1 MHRKTLT
8 VAAAAALLLLIAAV
22 PALGSNG
29 NASLEELAAAFDQFR
44 TDHNALQLRV
54 SILEEHIFEAMA
66 IMGTP
71 TATPTPDPQATPTPK
86 AYGYRILESSLVRH
100 DDIPLGLVVVETD
113 GHYSQQLGKGVV
125 ESIVRLGLITAP
137 GWADW
142 GFLGTDVNAISFL
155 FYGRGQES
163 RIPYGSIEYAPQ
175 GKWSLAP
182 VVETG
187 DYRAHELN
195 VRYWRYTDE

>member
-1 MHRKTLT
+1 M
-8 VAAAAALLLLIAAV
+8 

-29 NASLEELAAAFDQFR
+29 TASLENLVAAFDQLR
-44 TDHNALQLRV
+44 TDHKALQLRV

-86 AYGYRILESSLVRH
+86 AYGYTILESSLVLH

-113 GHYSQQLGKGVV
+113 GYYSQQLGKGVV

-155 FYGRGQES
+155 FYGRGPGEQDPLRVA
-163 RIPYGSIEYAPQ
+163 RICPARKVEPGPGRGNRRLQ
-175 GKWSLAP
+175 GARAERALLALH
-182 VVETG
+182 
-187 DYRAHELN
+187 R
-195 VRYWRYTDE
+195 

>member
-1 MHRKTLT
+1 MQRKTLT
-8 VAAAAALLLLIAAV
+8 VAAAAALLLLLAAV
-22 PALGSNG
+22 PALGSDG
-29 NASLEELAAAFDQFR
+29 IASLENPTAAFDQLR
-44 TDHNALQLRV
+44 TDHKALQLRV

-86 AYGYRILESSLVRH
+86 TYGYRVLESSLVLH

-113 GHYSQQLGKGVV
+113 GYYSQQLGIDIAD
-125 ESIVRLGLITAP
+125 SIVRLGLIA
-137 GWADW
+137 GLRLADW

-163 RIPYGSIEYAPQ
+163 RTPYGSIEYTPQ